1 MYSCLPFVDDSV
13 YCWGKTRRKCCIVL
27 WKCVYIK
34 CPVEEG
40 MMMLLWFF
48 SESSITYMVLYS
60 IYLSVLFFFF
70 FFKVCWSFENVSI
83 LNNGALIGL
92 REKKKWRHPF
102 FDFKK
107 KKKKGKPLA
116 LITSYHFIQQ
126 HQVSVFHSAL
136 YCSALWICCCELC
149 WRNIYKDLAFII
161 WFLFSPPHSTYTV

>member
-1 MYSCLPFVDDSV
+1 MIVFIVE
-13 YCWGKTRRKCCIVL
+13 GKL
-27 WKCVYIK
+27 AGNAALFYESAYI
-34 CPVEEG
+34 
-40 MMMLLWFF
+40 
-48 SESSITYMVLYS
+48 S
-60 IYLSVLFFFF
+60 SVLLRKAWWCCCDFFLNLVLHIWCCTVFICLFSFFF

-92 REKKKWRHPF
+92 REKKNEGIRF
-102 FDFKK
+102 FRFKK

-136 YCSALWICCCELC
+136 YCSALWICCRELC

-161 WFLFSPPHSTYTV
+161 WFLFSSPHSTYTV